1 VQAAYNDPDACA
13 GEGKRVCLVP
23 LGSVSLGLLQY
34 LTGYYLDRYG
44 LEVHVLPP
52 LDIPLSSFDRDRGQ
66 VLVDNLFELMYDHYR
81 RWDYD
86 GNVTII
92 GLTSVDILPADQSF
106 MFSTYN
112 RAQQRGLVSSARM
125 NPKVLGL
132 SISGQSTAR
141 LRVRKK
147 LNVQIGVMHYGLQ
160 PSLEWGSALTTT
172 YSLAEIDHGAADLP
186 ISREGA
192 LALSP
197 PAPPKATP
205 SPQASAAPRGY
216 CTTDCFTPS
225 SEIVSA
231 FDDENAC
238 AGSEKRICIVPVGA
252 VDPTLLLKYI
262 DYFLE
267 RYGARIN
274 VLPPLGVN
282 DSMLNIGRMQV
293 IPEALDALVTTRY
306 AAVIADPNVMLL
318 TVTAVDIYYSAL
330 PDVPY
335 ALMVPGPF
343 VSIPTPRRS
352 LISYA
357 RLGDD
362 GADMLTLRFQKLAN
376 RELGELY
383 LGRAPE
389 DNRESAM
396 YGTLTSVPQLDEMA
410 ANLTFRR

>member
-1 VQAAYNDPDACA
+1 
-13 GEGKRVCLVP
+13 
-23 LGSVSLGLLQY
+23 
-34 LTGYYLDRYG
+34 
-44 LEVHVLPP
+44 
-52 LDIPLSSFDRDRGQ
+52 
-66 VLVDNLFELMYDHYR
+66 M
-81 RWDYD
+81 
-86 GNVTII
+86 I
-92 GLTSVDILPADQSF
+92 GLTSVDIFPADQSF

-112 RAQQRGLVSSARM
+112 KAQQRGLVSSARM
-125 NPKVLGL
+125 NPKFLGL
-132 SISGQSTAR
+132 SVSGEGTAR

-147 LNVQIGVMHYGLQ
+147 LNVQIGVMHYGMQ
-160 PSLEWGSALTTT
+160 PSLEWGSALKTT

-186 ISREGA
+186 ISKQGA

-197 PAPPKATP
+197 PAPPRGTP
-205 SPQASAAPRGY
+205 SPQASPAPEVY

-225 SEIVSA
+225 PEIVSA
-231 FDDENAC
+231 FADENAC
-238 AGSEKRICIVPVGA
+238 AGSEKRICVVPVGA
-252 VDPTLLLKYI
+252 VDPTLLQQYI

-267 RYGARIN
+267 RYGVRIH
-274 VLPPLGVN
+274 VLPPLSVN
-282 DSMLNIGRMQV
+282 DSMLNVGRMQV

-306 AAVIADPNVMLL
+306 GSVVADPNVTLL

-330 PDVPY
+330 SDVPY

-357 RLGDD
+357 RLGDK
-362 GADMLTLRFQKLAN
+362 GADTLALRFQKLAN

-396 YGTLTSVPQLDEMA
+396 YGALSSVPQLDEMA